1 MIILVERRNPFSELL
16 YSRNDKTFAENVQER
31 KFICLVFNTSKHLLA
46 TEDLTGN
53 R

>member
-31 KFICLVFNTSKHLLA
+31 KFICLVSNTSKHLLA